1 MVGMKLRDKE
11 EVITGTDNSRTFAT
25 VSAIATEA
33 AKGMN
38 RSQRKRRVTQ
48 KGTQQNLKHH

>member
-1 MVGMKLRDKE
+1 MVGMKSRDKE
-11 EVITGTDNSRTFAT
+11 EVITGTDNSRTFGT

-48 KGTQQNLKHH
+48 KGIQQNRKHH